1 MRNSAVMWAGHHGRG
16 YCQLCQ
22 AMARPGMSLHHLEQR
37 KEVSKYLIIMRLG
50 RIGVRLTHSATFQVM
65 QAKLLQPEGALH
77 RGITKPVIL
86 KQVQHIAIIYT
97 LGSAPVEL
105 YTIKFQHLLFRFLLL
120 NASKRHSQLCEY
132 TPCITAVMFRRP
144 SRSHFVIPECVT
156 YQYCGYKRTLE
167 ISSKL
172 YASSTVYCR
181 IGSTSVN
188 IRSRI

>member
-1 MRNSAVMWAGHHGRG
+1 MNYKIPLRMKLPLELTLWHQEMYQNNGCSHMGGASWAGLLSTLH
-16 YCQLCQ
+16 Y
-22 AMARPGMSLHHLEQR
+22 RPGQGCPSIIWS
-37 KEVSKYLIIMRLG
+37 KENKYLIIMRLG

-120 NASKRHSQLCEY
+120 NASKRHS
-132 TPCITAVMFRRP
+132 
-144 SRSHFVIPECVT
+144 
-156 YQYCGYKRTLE
+156 
-167 ISSKL
+167 
-172 YASSTVYCR
+172 
-181 IGSTSVN
+181 
-188 IRSRI
+188 